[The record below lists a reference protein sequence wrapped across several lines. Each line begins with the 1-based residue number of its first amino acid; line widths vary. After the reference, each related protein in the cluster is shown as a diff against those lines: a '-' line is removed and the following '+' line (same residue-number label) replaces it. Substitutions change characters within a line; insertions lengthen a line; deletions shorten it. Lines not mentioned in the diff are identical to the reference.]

1 MSKIGLVEVSGIKKP
16 IKLEGINTVQVNF
29 NSIGIQYSASS
40 SGNQQ
45 WGSSSVFIQ
54 FRTPLDEMP
63 QDFIRSQ
70 FHKWL
75 SDGLV
80 LPSPPSL
87 NEYLPQIEI
96 TDVGIKGD
104 ITTGKIQA
112 AGDLESACLATPT
125 TEIALDF
132 TGGGTP
138 LIGTYVFN
146 PSKNGNGLPGPV
158 DPGTY
163 ALEMGIIKYFITVN
177 KSSLISFIE
186 ICPTL
191 LDFIYSLKDL
201 GSGLGRI
208 EEGNPNAISFS
219 IADRNIRE
227 PVFGEKA
234 AEYYGYPEGTEL
246 EPRGSNACAGL
257 HPERIF
263 GDLNGMWPVGTL
275 NNATENKPDFNLSDV
290 TFALKLADPNVSSMQ
305 DAEIFI
311 SFNYNSAGNEAS
323 WIPFTPG
330 TNSLVPAFPTSPKG
344 GVPGFGN
351 GATDF
356 VEGGDALQFSRR
368 WRGTVYFPP
377 GDSLI
382 GSASFSQGGFWY
394 FDSRQGKTIFP
405 DTVPC
410 LN

>member
-29 NSIGIQYSASS
+29 NSIGIQYTASS

-54 FRTPLDEMP
+54 FKTPQDEMP

-80 LPSPPSL
+80 IPSPPLL

-96 TDVGIKGD
+96 TDVGIKGN
-104 ITTGKIQA
+104 ITTGRIQDSK
-112 AGDLESACLATPT
+112 DLESACLATPT
-125 TEIALDF
+125 TEVALDF
-132 TGGGTP
+132 TGGNTP
-138 LIGTYVFN
+138 LIGTYIFN
-146 PSKNGNGLPGPV
+146 PSKNGLGLPGPI
-158 DPGTY
+158 DRGTY
-163 ALEMGIIKYFITVN
+163 ALELNTVKYFIKVN
-177 KSSLISFIE
+177 SSSLISFIE

-191 LDFIYSLKDL
+191 LDFIYNLKEL
-201 GSGLGRI
+201 GNELPI
-208 EEGNPNAISFS
+208 KEKNKNAISFAIS
-219 IADRNIRE
+219 DRNI
-227 PVFGEKA
+227 PLGPNQYSQ
-234 AEYYGYPEGTEL
+234 YYEFPEGTETA
-246 EPRGSNACAGL
+246 PNGPNACAGL

-275 NNATENKPDFNLSDV
+275 NNANENKPDFNISDV
-290 TFALKLADPNVSSMQ
+290 SFALKLADSNVSDMRN
-305 DAEIFI
+305 AEIFI
-311 SFNYNSAGNEAS
+311 SFNYNSAGVGAS

-330 TNSLVPAFPTSPKG
+330 ESGMIPVFPGSPG
-344 GVPGFGN
+344 GGIPGFGDGTSN
-351 GATDF
+351 F
-356 VEGGDALQFSRR
+356 VEGGSFFYFSRR
-368 WRGTVYFPP
+368 FEGKVYFPP
-377 GDSLI
+377 GESLI

-394 FDSRQGKTIFP
+394 FDSRRGTTVFP